1 MGKLRKES
9 TYATILLYFGLVI
22 GFFGTAIIRPKL
34 LSAEEIGFLQVT
46 LNMVSLFGS
55 AFILGGHLLI
65 IKMLPKLRT
74 DDNKNRGLFRLIVSL
89 GLIGCLV
96 GIPML
101 ILLESFFFEN
111 NDGVRFQGIDYDS
124 LFYSLLF
131 IAIFAK
137 TFFYLF
143 DNYLRAY
150 FISTPGVFSEN
161 VLLKALPIMAL
172 VLIYLNWVSYDFVV
186 YFNLIIYLIPLF
198 LVLYYLKKIK
208 AINWT
213 KPGPFTQAE
222 KREMLGI
229 SSVGFMEIIS
239 YFIVLFIDVFMLKRL
254 MNDEAVGIYTTMFFF
269 GAVVSIPLK
278 ALIRIA
284 HPMISEA
291 FVKKDMNTISTIY
304 LKSSNILFVL
314 GGLVFLLVWGNRYSV
329 TEFLDPIYSQGIW
342 VIFFIGLAHLVEV
355 ISSVNYQI
363 ISITPHYRFNLYMGV
378 FLVALLIITNY
389 IFIDLFGLVGVAI
402 GSFVSMVVVNLA
414 RHIFLVSKYNLSPFS
429 KNTVKIL
436 LLFGAVFGLSEILPN
451 LENIYL
457 NAVYKSALIA
467 IVYVPSAYL
476 LKCSADFNAVIDK
489 YLNILRRKTK

>member
-34 LSAEEIGFLQVT
+34 LSADEIGFLQVT

-74 DDNKNRGLFRLIVSL
+74 EDNKNKGLFKLIIIMGTV
-89 GLIGCLV
+89 GCLF
-96 GIPML
+96 GIPLL
-101 ILLESFFFEN
+101 ILLEPFFFQN
-111 NDGVRFQGIDYDS
+111 NEGQRFNGINYDL
-124 LFYSLLF
+124 LFYAILY
-131 IAIFAK
+131 IAIISK

-150 FISTPGVFSEN
+150 HISVPGVFSEN
-161 VLLKALPIMAL
+161 VLLKTFPILALL
-172 VLIYLNWVSYDFVV
+172 LIYLNWVNYDFVV
-186 YFNLIIYLIPLF
+186 YFNLVIYCIPLLLAF
-198 LVLYYLKKIK
+198 YFLKKIK
-208 AINWT
+208 AIQWT
-213 KPGPFTQAE
+213 KIGPFSREE

-254 MNDEAVGIYTTMFFF
+254 MNDEAVGVYTTMFFF
-269 GAVVSIPLK
+269 GAVISIPLK
-278 ALIRIA
+278 GLIRIA

-291 FVKKDMNTISTIY
+291 FVKKDMFTIGQIY
-304 LKSSNILFVL
+304 QKSSNVLFVL

-329 TEFLDPIYSQGIW
+329 EQFLDPVYAQGIW

-378 FLVALLIITNY
+378 FTVILLIVTNY
-389 IFIDLFGLVGVAI
+389 IFIELYGIVGVAI
-402 GSFVSMVVVNLA
+402 GSLVSMVLVNLT
-414 RHIFLVSKYNLSPFS
+414 RHVFLLTKYQLSPFS
-429 KNTVKIL
+429 IKTIKTAT
-436 LLFGAVFGLSEILPN
+436 LFIVVFLLSEWAPN
-451 LENIYL
+451 LENLYL
-457 NAVYKSALIA
+457 NALYKSALISL
-467 IVYVPSAYL
+467 VYLPAAYL
-476 LKCSADFNAVIDK
+476 LKCSDDFNTVINK
-489 YLNILRRKTK
+489 YLNILRPKK